1 MEVSGELRLFLTV
14 MLLQFLLLIT
24 ADAAGSVKAGYC
36 EGTFVVLSTFFA
48 CHGLNDNELLT
59 FNSC

>member
-1 MEVSGELRLFLTV
+1 MEVSSELRLFLTV

-36 EGTFVVLSTFFA
+36 EGTFVVLSTFF
-48 CHGLNDNELLT
+48 CLPWPQ
-59 FNSC
+59 